1 MHLVCKFIPSSKLSS
16 NELSYVL
23 TPDECIGQLSR
34 VRNSEDILRNLPKEL
49 AQKISISAK
58 KSSSR
63 LLTAIRHELGNGN
76 WVALS
81 SFSRRTPLTD
91 TQLQSFPRLKAQ
103 LESVSSTGE
112 SKVYKAGYKQVKDDV
127 TLVRSYTHV
136 PSEPNPDQKI
146 VVEFA
151 GQWSS
156 NAACLMLGKTEA
168 QKEKVTVGKAD
179 TENKHRSL
187 ATFKDLEAEGKTL
200 YIKIPC
206 SDQPQPILL
215 KLAEDLQPVDKET
228 QMDEWDNVLVP
239 VVPLHFPGSDKS
251 DEAAEVFKSGYV
263 YVVWNNKIWREVAIT
278 ENGYFSDTDI
288 NSVREGSRPKR
299 HADIYMT
306 NPETGGVFAYEPFQI
321 VQNGK
326 VVSEGSLNGS
336 GEARVFNLVEEE
348 VEIVMTGYEPQI
360 KEKIETNL
368 SPINAS
374 SPVGRSAQ
382 GYPLPHIWLP
392 YKIKGEP
399 QEVYLAYN
407 SKRLSESEL
416 SELESDPGTKAIK
429 VTDLNHYSSE
439 KSFKMGDGSVR
450 LLSVLPS
457 AATSK
462 PEKYAML
469 RSQINKNV
477 AVVYL
482 LKSVEIVF
490 EYPGYTTLDESDDY
504 FELRQSD
511 GDWSQRVCLRQCI
524 KKENGSRLIR
534 FTGWP
539 AEVKEVDLLRGYQGN
554 SHHGRDNKTVIFAQ
568 TPIADLLAYKKKDQ
582 PS

>member
-1 MHLVCKFIPSSKLSS
+1 MHLVCKFIPSSKFSS

-58 KSSSR
+58 KSSSG

-136 PSEPNPDQKI
+136 PSEPSPDQKI

-200 YIKIPC
+200 YIKVPC

-215 KLAEDLQPVDKET
+215 KLAEDLQPIDKET

-288 NSVREGSRPKR
+288 NSVREGSRPQR

-348 VEIVMTGYEPQI
+348 VE
-360 KEKIETNL
+360 
-368 SPINAS
+368 
-374 SPVGRSAQ
+374 
-382 GYPLPHIWLP
+382 
-392 YKIKGEP
+392 
-399 QEVYLAYN
+399 
-407 SKRLSESEL
+407 
-416 SELESDPGTKAIK
+416 
-429 VTDLNHYSSE
+429 
-439 KSFKMGDGSVR
+439 
-450 LLSVLPS
+450 
-457 AATSK
+457 
-462 PEKYAML
+462 
-469 RSQINKNV
+469 
-477 AVVYL
+477 
-482 LKSVEIVF
+482 
-490 EYPGYTTLDESDDY
+490 
-504 FELRQSD
+504 
-511 GDWSQRVCLRQCI
+511 
-524 KKENGSRLIR
+524 
-534 FTGWP
+534 
-539 AEVKEVDLLRGYQGN
+539 
-554 SHHGRDNKTVIFAQ
+554 
-568 TPIADLLAYKKKDQ
+568 
-582 PS
+582 